1 MGTATITITQANF
14 EPQVLQAKTPVLV
27 DFWAT
32 WCAPCRAVAPVLD
45 ELAEKYRGRCAIA
58 KVNVDET
65 PEIAARFGILNIP
78 TLIFF
83 KSGEEVDRVVGLQ
96 PKSQL
101 DAKIQKLVP
110 SS

>member
-1 MGTATITITQANF
+1 MSQATVTITPANF
-14 EPQVLQAKTPVLV
+14 KTEVLSAKTPVLV

-45 ELAEKYRGRCAIA
+45 ELAEKYKGKFTVA
-58 KVNVDET
+58 KVNVDEV
-65 PEIAARFGILNIP
+65 PDLAAQFGVLNIP

-83 KSGEEVDRVVGLQ
+83 KAGEEVDRMVGSQ

-101 DAKIQKLVP
+101 EAKILKLAG
-110 SS
+110 